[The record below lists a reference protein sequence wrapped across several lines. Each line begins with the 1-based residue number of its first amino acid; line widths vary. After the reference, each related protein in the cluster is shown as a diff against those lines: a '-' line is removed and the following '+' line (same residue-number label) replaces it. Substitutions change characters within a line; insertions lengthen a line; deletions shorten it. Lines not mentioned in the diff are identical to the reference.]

1 MANIYVVVDDKQD
14 WAPYYPSS
22 NLITF
27 QEYIN
32 LPVSENKQAFVIN
45 LCRNYKYLSKGYY
58 TSLLAEAR
66 QHKVIPSVT
75 SINDLSRKSIY
86 NLQTDDL
93 DPIANKVFEK
103 YPEKISDDFN
113 LMVYF
118 GHTNIPEFQDLAW
131 KLFETFKF
139 PILNV
144 HFAKLK
150 NNWHISTV
158 KPTSIHKLKGRQED
172 EFAQALEAYDPK
184 VWRKPRAK
192 KKYDY
197 DLAILINPEEKL
209 PPSNKTALKKLIRAA
224 REYNMNATLITKSD
238 LSRIGEYDGLFI
250 RETTAINHHT
260 YTFARNAE
268 KEGLVVIDSPTSI
281 LRCCNKVYLQE
292 LLQASKIKTPKT
304 IFLDRDHKLTDE
316 VIEVLGFPMVLKI
329 PDSSFSAG
337 VFLAHDM
344 DELKKITEQLF
355 ERSVIILAQEYMYT
369 DFDWR
374 VGILNKRP
382 LFVCRYYMS
391 KGHWQIYNHKD
402 SNHVKSGGFDALA
415 VSKTPKKVIQAAL
428 KATQAIGDGLYG
440 VDLKEKDGEIYVIE
454 VNDNPNIDA
463 GTEDAFL
470 GDDLYL
476 KIMEEFYDLID
487 GS

>member
-1 MANIYVVVDDKQD
+1 MANVYVVVDNKQD

-32 LPVSENKQAFVIN
+32 LPYSVHQQAFVIN

-58 TSLLAEAR
+58 VSLLAEAR
-66 QHKVIPSVT
+66 QNKVIPSVT

-86 NLQTDDL
+86 NLQIDDL
-93 DPIANKVFEK
+93 NPIANKVFEK
-103 YPEKISDDFN
+103 RPDPQKDEFN

-118 GHTNIPEFQDLAW
+118 GRSSIPEFEDLAW

-139 PILNV
+139 PILMVQFTKTKDWTINTV
-144 HFAKLK
+144 RPASINHLK
-150 NNWHISTV
+150 D
-158 KPTSIHKLKGRQED
+158 LEED
-172 EFAQALEAYDPK
+172 EFAQALEAFDSK

-197 DLAILINPEEKL
+197 DLAILVNPEEKMA
-209 PPSNKTALKKLIRAA
+209 PSNKKALKKMIKAA
-224 REYNMNATLITKSD
+224 KEYSIHAELITKRD
-238 LSRIGEYDGLFI
+238 LTRIGEYDALFI
-250 RETTAINHHT
+250 RETTAIDHYT

-268 KEGLVVIDSPTSI
+268 KEGLVVIDSPSSI
-281 LRCCNKVYLQE
+281 LRCCNKVYLHE

-304 IFLDRDHKLTDE
+304 LLLDKDHKISEDIVE
-316 VIEVLGFPMVLKI
+316 ALGFPIVLKI

-337 VFLAHDM
+337 VLLANDM
-344 DELKKITEQLF
+344 DELKKITQQLF

-369 DFDWR
+369 EFDWR
-374 VGILNKRP
+374 VGVLNKRA
-382 LFVCRYYMS
+382 LFVCRYFMS
-391 KGHWQIYNHKD
+391 KGHWQIYD
-402 SNHVKSGGFDALA
+402 HVDADLIKSGGFEALA
-415 VSKTPKKVIQAAL
+415 VSKAPKEVIKTAL
-428 KATQAIGDGLYG
+428 KATQAIGNGLYG

-454 VNDNPNIDA
+454 VNDNPNIDS
-463 GTEDAFL
+463 GVEDAFL

-487 GS
+487 ES

>member
-1 MANIYVVVDDKQD
+1 MANVYVVVDNKQD

-32 LPVSENKQAFVIN
+32 LPYSDHQQAFVIN

-58 TSLLAEAR
+58 VSLLAEAR
-66 QHKVIPSVT
+66 QNKVIPSVT

-86 NLQTDDL
+86 NLQIDDL
-93 DPIANKVFEK
+93 NPIASKVFEK
-103 YPEKISDDFN
+103 RPDQQKDEFN

-118 GHTNIPEFQDLAW
+118 GRSSIPEFEDLAW

-139 PILNV
+139 PILMVQFTKNKDWTINTIRPASIN
-144 HFAKLK
+144 HLK
-150 NNWHISTV
+150 D
-158 KPTSIHKLKGRQED
+158 LEED
-172 EFAQALEAYDPK
+172 QFAQALEAFDSK

-197 DLAILINPEEKL
+197 DLAILVNPEEKMA
-209 PPSNKTALKKLIRAA
+209 PSNSKALKKMIKAA
-224 REYNMNATLITKSD
+224 KEYSIHAELITKRD
-238 LSRIGEYDGLFI
+238 LTRIGEYDALFI
-250 RETTAINHHT
+250 RETTAIDHYT

-268 KEGLVVIDSPTSI
+268 KEGLVVIDSPSSI
-281 LRCCNKVYLQE
+281 LRCCNKVYLHE

-304 IFLDRDHKLTDE
+304 LLLDKDHKISEDIVE
-316 VIEVLGFPMVLKI
+316 ALGFPIVLKI

-337 VFLAHDM
+337 VLLANDM
-344 DELKKITEQLF
+344 DELKKITQQLF

-369 DFDWR
+369 EFDWR
-374 VGILNKRP
+374 VGVLNKRP
-382 LFVCRYYMS
+382 LFVCRYFMS
-391 KGHWQIYNHKD
+391 KGHWQIYDHVD
-402 SNHVKSGGFDALA
+402 SDQIKSGGFEALA
-415 VSKTPKKVIQAAL
+415 VSKAPKKVIKTAL
-428 KATQAIGDGLYG
+428 KATQAIGNGLYG

-454 VNDNPNIDA
+454 VNDNPNIDS
-463 GTEDAFL
+463 GVEDAFL

-487 GS
+487 ES

>member
-1 MANIYVVVDDKQD
+1 MANVYVVVDNKQD

-32 LPVSENKQAFVIN
+32 LSFSEHQQAFVIN

-58 TSLLAEAR
+58 VSLLAEAR
-66 QHKVIPSVT
+66 QNKVIPSVT

-86 NLQTDDL
+86 NLQIDDL
-93 DPIANKVFEK
+93 NPIASKLFEK
-103 YPEKISDDFN
+103 RPDQQKDEFN

-118 GHTNIPEFQDLAW
+118 GRSSIPEFEDLAW

-139 PILNV
+139 PILMVQFTKTKDWTIKTVRPASIN
-144 HFAKLK
+144 HLK
-150 NNWHISTV
+150 D
-158 KPTSIHKLKGRQED
+158 LEED
-172 EFAQALEAYDPK
+172 EFAQALEAFDSK

-197 DLAILINPEEKL
+197 DLAILVNPEEKMA
-209 PPSNKTALKKLIRAA
+209 PSNKKALNKMIKAA
-224 REYNMNATLITKSD
+224 KEYSINAELITKRD
-238 LSRIGEYDGLFI
+238 LTRIGEYDALFI
-250 RETTAINHHT
+250 RETTAIDHYT

-268 KEGLVVIDSPTSI
+268 KEGLVVIDSPSSI
-281 LRCCNKVYLQE
+281 LRCCNKVYLHE

-304 IFLDRDHKLTDE
+304 LLLDKDHKITDE
-316 VIEVLGFPMVLKI
+316 IVNVLGFPIVLKI

-337 VFLAHDM
+337 VLLANNM
-344 DELKKITEQLF
+344 DELKKITQQIF

-369 DFDWR
+369 EFDWR
-374 VGILNKRP
+374 VGVLNKRA
-382 LFVCRYYMS
+382 LFVCRYFMS
-391 KGHWQIYNHKD
+391 KGHWQIYDHVD
-402 SNHVKSGGFDALA
+402 SNQIKSGGFEALA
-415 VSKTPKKVIQAAL
+415 VSKAPKKVIKTAL
-428 KATQAIGDGLYG
+428 KATQAIGNGLYG

-454 VNDNPNIDA
+454 VNDNPNIDS
-463 GTEDAFL
+463 GVEDAFL

-487 GS
+487 ES

>member
-1 MANIYVVVDDKQD
+1 MANVYVVVDDKQD

-22 NLITF
+22 NLLSF

-32 LPVSENKQAFVIN
+32 LPMAENKQAFVIN
-45 LCRNYKYLSKGYY
+45 LCRHYRYLSKGYY

-93 DPIANKVFEK
+93 NPIVKKIFEK
-103 YPEKISDDFN
+103 HPDKAQDSFD

-118 GHTNIPEFQDLAW
+118 GRTSVPEFADLAW

-144 HFAKLK
+144 HFTKIK
-150 NNWHISTV
+150 DWHISTV
-158 KPTSIHKLKGRQED
+158 KPSSIHKLKDKEED
-172 EFAQALEAYDPK
+172 EFAHALEAYDSK

-197 DLAILINPEEKL
+197 DLAILINPDEAL
-209 PPSNKTALKKLIRAA
+209 PPSNKTALKKLIKAA
-224 REYNMNATLITKSD
+224 KEYSIHAELITKSD
-238 LSRIGEYDGLFI
+238 LTRIGEYDALFI

-268 KEGLVVIDSPTSI
+268 KEGLVVIDSPSSI
-281 LRCCNKVYLQE
+281 LRCCNKVYLHE

-304 IFLDRDHKLTDE
+304 ILLDKDHQITEE
-316 VIEVLGFPMVLKI
+316 VVKELGFPIVLKV

-337 VFLAHDM
+337 VFLAKDM
-344 DELKKITEQLF
+344 EELNKITHSLF
-355 ERSVIILAQEYMYT
+355 EKSVVVLAQEYMYT

-374 VGILNKRP
+374 VGVLNKRP

-391 KGHWQIYNHKD
+391 KGHWQIYDHKD
-402 SNHVKSGGFDALA
+402 SAHVKSGGFDAIA
-415 VSKTPKKVIQAAL
+415 INKAPKKVIQAAL
-428 KATQAIGDGLYG
+428 KAAQAIGDGLYG
-440 VDLKEKDGEIYVIE
+440 VDLKEKDGQIYVIE

-463 GTEDAFL
+463 GTEDAYL

-487 GS
+487 ES

>member
-1 MANIYVVVDDKQD
+1 MANVYVVVDDKQD

-22 NLITF
+22 NLLTF
-27 QEYIN
+27 QEYID
-32 LPVSENKQAFVIN
+32 LPTSEQKQAFVIN

-58 TSLLAEAR
+58 VSLLAEAR
-66 QHKVIPSVT
+66 QNKVIPSVT

-86 NLQTDDL
+86 NLQVDDL
-93 DPIANKVFEK
+93 NPIANKVFDK
-103 YPEKISDDFN
+103 RQDQKADDFN

-118 GHTNIPEFQDLAW
+118 GRTNILEFEELAW

-139 PILNV
+139 PILMV
-144 HFAKLK
+144 QFTKIK
-150 NNWHISTV
+150 DWQIKTV
-158 KPTSIHKLKGRQED
+158 RPASINHLKGLEED
-172 EFAQALEAYDPK
+172 EFAQALEAFDSK

-197 DLAILINPEEKL
+197 DLAILVNPDEKM
-209 PPSNKTALKKLIRAA
+209 PPSNKAALKKLIKAA
-224 REYNMNATLITKSD
+224 KEYSINAELITKRD
-238 LSRIGEYDGLFI
+238 LTRIGEYDALFI

-268 KEGLVVIDSPTSI
+268 KEGLVVIDSPSSI
-281 LRCCNKVYLQE
+281 LRCCNKVYLHE

-304 IFLDRDHKLTDE
+304 LLLDKDHKITE
-316 VIEVLGFPMVLKI
+316 EIVESLGFPIVLKI

-337 VFLAHDM
+337 VFLAKDM
-344 DELKKITEQLF
+344 DELKKITNQLF

-374 VGILNKRP
+374 VGVLNKRP
-382 LFVCRYYMS
+382 IFVCRYFMS
-391 KGHWQIYNHKD
+391 KGHWQIYD
-402 SNHVKSGGFDALA
+402 HVDDNQIKSGGFEALA
-415 VSKTPKKVIQAAL
+415 VSKAPKKVVKTAL
-428 KATQAIGDGLYG
+428 KATQAIGNGLYG

-454 VNDNPNIDA
+454 VNDNPNIDS
-463 GTEDAFL
+463 GVEDAFL

-487 GS
+487 ES